1 MGTESLGLYPHEP
14 YIAYLSR
21 LGWLW
26 STSQW
31 PTSRNLVAFHALDLL
46 HLPNDWD
53 LERWPPTTSYR
64 SGWKTSHDWKGDFVP
79 QFRPQLP
86 MMTSDL
92 PLSGKRVL
100 ELGQAIAGP
109 FCGRIPHAIP
119 LSGREY
125 SASTSLQAW
134 FFMVP
139 TFACLGRNLLGM
151 DLLWPRG
158 PQIPCTHQP
167 LVDIHHTHSH
177 GPRAGSSWSLTVEV
191 GRSLFAWRG
200 IVNHSISSY
209 FDSNELIVW
218 LFKPRWR
225 IHGSTHPRESHK

>member
-31 PTSRNLVAFHALDLL
+31 PTSRNFVAFHALDLL

-100 ELGQAIAGP
+100 ELGQVIAGP

-119 LSGREY
+119 PPSPEG
-125 SASTSLQAW
+125 STRHQS
-134 FFMVP
+134 
-139 TFACLGRNLLGM
+139 
-151 DLLWPRG
+151 PR
-158 PQIPCTHQP
+158 
-167 LVDIHHTHSH
+167 
-177 GPRAGSSWSLTVEV
+177 RRGSSW
-191 GRSLFAWRG
+191 FQ
-200 IVNHSISSY
+200 HSRALERTCSGWIFCGHANLKFPARINYWSIY
-209 FDSNELIVW
+209 TILIVMG
-218 LFKPRWR
+218 LERVPV
-225 IHGSTHPRESHK
+225 GA